1 MESIPVLTVARFS
14 DATYMENVEYRRKK
28 HYDGCIY
35 GVPRKISPNI
45 KDLAILFVI
54 EMNLTT
60 KTISGIGLITN
71 KLQRNI
77 NCRIYTNNR
86 FNKYI
91 YFSEFRI
98 DAQDMNAF
106 ELGFLSLV
114 GDKLFKTKSHIQ
126 RGVGIT
132 RIPLQNIQAMELS
145 KPTHLDSNYDHIIA
159 YIINMF
165 KQRDQIIF

>member
-1 MESIPVLTVARFS
+1 MQSLPVLTVARFN
-14 DATYMENVEYRRKK
+14 DTTYMENIEYRRKK
-28 HYDGCIY
+28 QHNGCIY

-45 KDLAILFVI
+45 KELSTLVVI
-54 EMNLTT
+54 EMNLTS
-60 KTISGIGLITN
+60 KSISGIGVIAN
-71 KLQRNI
+71 KLRRNI
-77 NCRIYTNNR
+77 NCHIYTNNR

-98 DAQDMNAF
+98 DANDMNAD
-106 ELGFLSLV
+106 ELDFLSQI

-132 RIPLQNIQAMELS
+132 RIPLQNIHAMALN

-159 YIINMF
+159 SIADMF
-165 KQRDQIIF
+165 KQRNKIIF